1 MPQYLWNKV
10 TTWTFLNEMISF
22 FRVAK
27 ERKGNCF
34 LLSCLLH
41 CFPCLLKWN
50 YSKRNIIFMSNY
62 YHSAEESLSLPDAL
76 SMLVLLQ
83 NTQSHCKAPSDVTCL
98 VLQLEENKQIELF
111 MSTNVD
117 CQLSVTDA
125 HSLNHYLPFCPI
137 CPLLLSIHLFQYQNS
152 CLWRENCL
160 IYLTWPTLSYCPDL
174 KYRRTSRKNKTN
186 NWNALL
192 LTYVIMIVVGIQ
204 VLDYLTIILK
214 ANNKNSFP

>member
-50 YSKRNIIFMSNY
+50 YSKRNIISMCNY

-98 VLQLEENKQIELF
+98 VTRKQANRALHVYKCWLP
-111 MSTNVD
+111 TVCNRYTLT
-117 CQLSVTDA
+117 QPLS
-125 HSLNHYLPFCPI
+125 S
-137 CPLLLSIHLFQYQNS
+137 LLSYLSTSFIHPFIS
-152 CLWRENCL
+152 
-160 IYLTWPTLSYCPDL
+160 IS
-174 KYRRTSRKNKTN
+174 K
-186 NWNALL
+186 
-192 LTYVIMIVVGIQ
+192 
-204 VLDYLTIILK
+204 
-214 ANNKNSFP
+214 

>member
-1 MPQYLWNKV
+1 MQRNHCHCLMPWACLYFCKTLKA
-10 TTWTFLNEMISF
+10 T
-22 FRVAK
+22 AK
-27 ERKGNCF
+27 
-34 LLSCLLH
+34 H
-41 CFPCLLKWN
+41 PV
-50 YSKRNIIFMSNY
+50 MS
-62 YHSAEESLSLPDAL
+62 HAWW
-76 SMLVLLQ
+76 Q
-83 NTQSHCKAPSDVTCL
+83 
-98 VLQLEENKQIELF
+98 ENKQIELF

-117 CQLSVTDA
+117 CQLSVTDT
-125 HSLNHYLPFCPI
+125 HSRNHYLPFCPI